1 MRGNPEPAGSS
12 ACSNPEPAR
21 ATPPDMARIENWRHG
36 ETFIHQVRE
45 LPPAAR
51 IHVLNAWRPA
61 LGEDVWAAETAL
73 ARADTSPGQ
82 SSCSANPGDPGGLD
96 RHGSEPPR
104 HAPPHEQQGLVA
116 SRRRFFETRR
126 PTTGAGSNGSDPP
139 DTRPRA
145 GGPGEGE
152 TGDAWTPQR
161 LETHVAWTH
170 STVREFHALYN
181 RRPPSYPQPFV
192 DRRLWLDYRA
202 AEVYEP
208 CDPHSDDAQAGH
220 APACSACG
228 EPIHGVAFGTSG
240 RPLHFGCWQAELDA
254 TTT

>member
-1 MRGNPEPAGSS
+1 M
-12 ACSNPEPAR
+12 
-21 ATPPDMARIENWRHG
+21 
-36 ETFIHQVRE
+36 
-45 LPPAAR
+45 
-51 IHVLNAWRPA
+51 LNAWRPA

-82 SSCSANPGDPGGLD
+82 SSCSANPGDPEGLD

-104 HAPPHEQQGLVA
+104 RAPPHEQQGLVA

-126 PTTGAGSNGSDPP
+126 PTTGAGSNGSELPG
-139 DTRPRA
+139 TRPRA

-152 TGDAWTPQR
+152 TGDAWTPER
-161 LETHVAWTH
+161 LETYVAWTH
-170 STVREFHALYN
+170 STVREFHALYS
-181 RRPPSYPQPFV
+181 RRPPYCPRLFV
-192 DRRLWLDYRA
+192 DRRLWLDHRA
-202 AEVYEP
+202 AVVYVP

-228 EPIHGVAFGTSG
+228 EPIHGVALRASG